1 MHVPKSPLRTLW
13 VAAGHVQ
20 LEDNAL
26 ISSLRAGDAHLAVRP
41 RLSVTSMP
49 LLHPLCL
56 PTWFQPIPDETHYT
70 WTWQLVHQ
78 PLWACRIW
86 PQSRGNP
93 MRWQW
98 AGQISHDCQIRVRS
112 GSVCQSPKNSSF
124 LWSSSQ
130 VSGYLSEMAAVGC
143 SSLSLL
149 GTAERFVEALQDVC
163 ECGPGCLLCH
173 GGSPQQKAQPF
184 CQGKL
189 GNLCLCVARGGRYLL
204 VWA

>member
-78 PLWACRIW
+78 LLRACRIW

-112 GSVCQSPKNSSF
+112 GSVCQSPKKSSF

-130 VSGYLSEMAAVGC
+130 VSVTWQKWQLWV
-143 SSLSLL
+143 
-149 GTAERFVEALQDVC
+149 V
-163 ECGPGCLLCH
+163 LLCLYWALLKDLWKPCRM
-173 GGSPQQKAQPF
+173 SVSVAQDAWCVMVAHLSRKHSLF
-184 CQGKL
+184 VR
-189 GNLCLCVARGGRYLL
+189 GNLETCACA
-204 VWA
+204 